1 MAYLLFVSTMLFIY
15 LRPFS
20 LPIWLS
26 AVIFAFLA
34 YLLDVV
40 SFSDIKFVFSIVTD
54 STVALLALIL
64 LSISF
69 DKLGFFK
76 HLASFI
82 AFKRISS
89 FSFFILLS
97 ILASLI
103 AIIFANDGAILVLTP
118 IIYRL
123 FSHYKNENFSPL
135 LVFLLCVSFLS
146 DFASNLLP
154 FSNLTNI
161 ITVKMFSLNF
171 FDFVL
176 FMFLPQIFAI
186 ISFMFLAYIIF
197 KRYLPKYLCFD
208 KNELL
213 NTSKKDILFCY
224 FVVFLLFFSVF
235 IASKFNL
242 ELYFILFII
251 SLLSLF
257 YAFIRGSMSFFSLV
271 KEAPFSV
278 IPFSLA
284 LFVVVFG
291 LKNADLLSFMQ
302 DIFGYLSDSN
312 LFFQIF
318 YVGIFSSLASS
329 LINNLPMT
337 FLGNMAIDSFA
348 LEQNHKIFLAYSHL
362 LACNIGSKI
371 TPIGSL
377 ATLLWLYSLSLY
389 DLRISF
395 FRYMAFS
402 FLITFF
408 VLFAALFGLCLTVA
422 IVY

>member
-1 MAYLLFVSTMLFIY
+1 
-15 LRPFS
+15 
-20 LPIWLS
+20 
-26 AVIFAFLA
+26 
-34 YLLDVV
+34 
-40 SFSDIKFVFSIVTD
+40 
-54 STVALLALIL
+54 
-64 LSISF
+64 
-69 DKLGFFK
+69 
-76 HLASFI
+76 
-82 AFKRISS
+82 
-89 FSFFILLS
+89 
-97 ILASLI
+97 
-103 AIIFANDGAILVLTP
+103 
-118 IIYRL
+118 
-123 FSHYKNENFSPL
+123 
-135 LVFLLCVSFLS
+135 
-146 DFASNLLP
+146 
-154 FSNLTNI
+154 
-161 ITVKMFSLNF
+161 
-171 FDFVL
+171 
-176 FMFLPQIFAI
+176 
-186 ISFMFLAYIIF
+186 
-197 KRYLPKYLCFD
+197 
-208 KNELL
+208 
-213 NTSKKDILFCY
+213 
-224 FVVFLLFFSVF
+224 
-235 IASKFNL
+235 
-242 ELYFILFII
+242 
-251 SLLSLF
+251 
-257 YAFIRGSMSFFSLV
+257 MSFFSLV